1 MPKVAKLNNNGK
13 FNMYNT
19 TMSQEELVNNFIEVE
34 MMDDESFLKI
44 KETLTRIGMSNVKRT
59 TLTQTAHILQKRG
72 KYYIVHFLELFALDG
87 KETDFIEDDKKRVI
101 SIAELLQSWGLLT
114 IKTEIE
120 PEYQGKKPY
129 MLNLNIIDFKSKDKW
144 ELVPKYTIGT
154 K

>member
-1 MPKVAKLNNNGK
+1 
-13 FNMYNT
+13 MYNANMT
-19 TMSQEELVNNFIEVE
+19 QEEIVNNFIEVE
-34 MMDDESFLKI
+34 MVDDESFLKI
-44 KETLTRIGMSNVKRT
+44 KETLTRIGMCNSKRT
-59 TLTQTAHILQKRG
+59 TLVQTAHILQKRG

-87 KETDFIEDDKKRVI
+87 KETDFVEDDRKRVI
-101 SIAELLQSWGLLT
+101 SIVELLENWGLLT

-120 PEYQGKKPY
+120 PEYKGKKPY

>member
-1 MPKVAKLNNNGK
+1 MGK
-13 FNMYNT
+13 FNMYNVNMT
-19 TMSQEELVNNFIEVE
+19 QEEIVNNFIEVE
-34 MMDDESFLKI
+34 MVDDESFLKI
-44 KETLTRIGMSNVKRT
+44 KETLTRIGMCNSKRT
-59 TLTQTAHILQKRG
+59 TLVQTAHILQKRG

-87 KETDFIEDDKKRVI
+87 KETDFMEDDRKRVI
-101 SIAELLQSWGLLT
+101 SIVELLENWGLLT

-120 PEYQGKKPY
+120 PQYRGKKPY

>member
-1 MPKVAKLNNNGK
+1 
-13 FNMYNT
+13 MYNINMT
-19 TMSQEELVNNFIEVE
+19 QEEIVSNFIEVE
-34 MMDDESFLKI
+34 MVDDESFLKI
-44 KETLTRIGMSNVKRT
+44 KETLTRIGMCNSKRT
-59 TLTQTAHILQKRG
+59 TLVQTAHILQKRG

-101 SIAELLQSWGLLT
+101 SIVELLENWGLLT
-114 IKTEIE
+114 IKSEIE

>member
-1 MPKVAKLNNNGK
+1 MGK
-13 FNMYNT
+13 FNMYNANMT
-19 TMSQEELVNNFIEVE
+19 QEEIVNNFIEVE
-34 MMDDESFLKI
+34 MVDDESFLKI
-44 KETLTRIGMSNVKRT
+44 KETLTRIGMCNSKRT
-59 TLTQTAHILQKRG
+59 TLVQTAHILQKRG

-87 KETDFIEDDKKRVI
+87 KETDFIEDDRKRVI
-101 SIAELLQSWGLLT
+101 SIVELLENWGLLT

-120 PEYQGKKPY
+120 PQYRGRKPY

>member
-1 MPKVAKLNNNGK
+1 MGK
-13 FNMYNT
+13 FNMYNANMT
-19 TMSQEELVNNFIEVE
+19 QEEIVNNFIEVE
-34 MMDDESFLKI
+34 MVDDESFLKI
-44 KETLTRIGMSNVKRT
+44 KETLTRIGMCNSKRT
-59 TLTQTAHILQKRG
+59 TLVQTAHILQKRG

-87 KETDFIEDDKKRVI
+87 KETDFIEDDRKRVI
-101 SIAELLQSWGLLT
+101 SIVELLENWGLLT

-120 PEYQGKKPY
+120 PEYKGKKPY

>member
-114 IKTEIE
+114 IKTEID
-120 PEYQGKKPY
+120 PE
-129 MLNLNIIDFKSKDKW
+129 
-144 ELVPKYTIGT
+144 
-154 K
+154 

>member
-1 MPKVAKLNNNGK
+1 MGK
-13 FNMYNT
+13 FNMYNANMT
-19 TMSQEELVNNFIEVE
+19 QEEIVNNFIEVE
-34 MMDDESFLKI
+34 MVDDESFLKI
-44 KETLTRIGMSNVKRT
+44 KETLTRIGMCNSKRT
-59 TLTQTAHILQKRG
+59 TLVQTAHILQKRG

-87 KETDFIEDDKKRVI
+87 KETDFSEDDRKRVI
-101 SIAELLQSWGLLT
+101 SIVELLENWGLLT

-120 PEYQGKKPY
+120 PEYRGKKPY

>member
-1 MPKVAKLNNNGK
+1 MGK
-13 FNMYNT
+13 FNMYNANMT
-19 TMSQEELVNNFIEVE
+19 QEEIVNNFIEVE
-34 MMDDESFLKI
+34 MVDDESFLKI
-44 KETLTRIGMSNVKRT
+44 KETLTRIGMCNSKRT
-59 TLTQTAHILQKRG
+59 TLVQTAHILQKRG

-87 KETDFIEDDKKRVI
+87 KETDFVEDDRKRVI
-101 SIAELLQSWGLLT
+101 SIVELLENWGLLT

-120 PEYQGKKPY
+120 PEYKGKKPY

>member
-1 MPKVAKLNNNGK
+1 
-13 FNMYNT
+13 MYNANMT
-19 TMSQEELVNNFIEVE
+19 QEEIVNNFIEVE
-34 MMDDESFLKI
+34 MVDDESFLKI
-44 KETLTRIGMSNVKRT
+44 KETLTRIGMCNSKRT
-59 TLTQTAHILQKRG
+59 TLVQTAHILQKRG

-87 KETDFIEDDKKRVI
+87 KETDFIEDDRKRVI
-101 SIAELLQSWGLLT
+101 SIVELLENWGLLT

-120 PEYQGKKPY
+120 PEYKGKKPY

>member
-1 MPKVAKLNNNGK
+1 
-13 FNMYNT
+13 MYNVNMT
-19 TMSQEELVNNFIEVE
+19 QEEIVNNFIEVE
-34 MMDDESFLKI
+34 MVDDESFLKI
-44 KETLTRIGMSNVKRT
+44 KETLTRIGMCNSKRT
-59 TLTQTAHILQKRG
+59 TLVQTAHILQKRG

-101 SIAELLQSWGLLT
+101 SIVELLENWGLLT

-120 PEYQGKKPY
+120 PQYLGKKPY

>member
-1 MPKVAKLNNNGK
+1 
-13 FNMYNT
+13 MYNANMT
-19 TMSQEELVNNFIEVE
+19 QEEIVNNFIEVE
-34 MMDDESFLKI
+34 MVDDESFLKI
-44 KETLTRIGMSNVKRT
+44 KETLTRIGMCNSKRT
-59 TLTQTAHILQKRG
+59 TLVQTAHILQKRG

-101 SIAELLQSWGLLT
+101 SIVELLENWGLLT

-120 PEYQGKKPY
+120 PQYLGKKPY

>member
-1 MPKVAKLNNNGK
+1 
-13 FNMYNT
+13 MYNVNMT
-19 TMSQEELVNNFIEVE
+19 QEEIVSNFIEVE
-34 MMDDESFLKI
+34 MVDDESFLKI
-44 KETLTRIGMSNVKRT
+44 KETLTRIGMCNSKRT
-59 TLTQTAHILQKRG
+59 TLVQTAHILQKRG

-101 SIAELLQSWGLLT
+101 SIVELLENWGLLT
-114 IKTEIE
+114 IKSEIE

>member
-1 MPKVAKLNNNGK
+1 MGK
-13 FNMYNT
+13 FNMYNVNMT
-19 TMSQEELVNNFIEVE
+19 QEEIVNNFIEVE
-34 MMDDESFLKI
+34 MVDDESFLKI
-44 KETLTRIGMSNVKRT
+44 KETLTRIGMCNSKRT
-59 TLTQTAHILQKRG
+59 TLVQTAHILQKRG

-87 KETDFIEDDKKRVI
+87 KETDFIEDDRKRVI
-101 SIAELLQSWGLLT
+101 SIVELLENWGLLT

-120 PEYQGKKPY
+120 PQYRGKKPY

>member
-1 MPKVAKLNNNGK
+1 MGK
-13 FNMYNT
+13 FNMYNVNMT
-19 TMSQEELVNNFIEVE
+19 QEEIVNNFIEVE
-34 MMDDESFLKI
+34 MVDDESFLKI
-44 KETLTRIGMSNVKRT
+44 KETLTRIGMCNSKRT
-59 TLTQTAHILQKRG
+59 TLVQTAHILQKRG

-87 KETDFIEDDKKRVI
+87 KETDFMEDDRKRVI
-101 SIAELLQSWGLLT
+101 SIVELLENWGLLT

-120 PEYQGKKPY
+120 PEYKGKKPY

>member
-1 MPKVAKLNNNGK
+1 
-13 FNMYNT
+13 MYNANMT
-19 TMSQEELVNNFIEVE
+19 QEEIVNNFIEVE
-34 MMDDESFLKI
+34 MVDDESFLKI
-44 KETLTRIGMSNVKRT
+44 KETLTRIGMCNSKRT
-59 TLTQTAHILQKRG
+59 TLVQTAHILQKRG

-87 KETDFIEDDKKRVI
+87 KETDFSEDDRKRVI
-101 SIAELLQSWGLLT
+101 SIVELLENWGLLT

-120 PEYQGKKPY
+120 PEYKGKKPY

>member
-1 MPKVAKLNNNGK
+1 
-13 FNMYNT
+13 MYNANMT
-19 TMSQEELVNNFIEVE
+19 QEEIINNFIEVE
-34 MMDDESFLKI
+34 MVDDESFLKI
-44 KETLTRIGMSNVKRT
+44 KETLTRIGMCNSKRT
-59 TLTQTAHILQKRG
+59 TLVQTAHILQKRG

-87 KETDFIEDDKKRVI
+87 KETDFIEDDRKRVI
-101 SIAELLQSWGLLT
+101 SIVELLENWGLLT

-120 PEYQGKKPY
+120 PQYRGKKPY

>member
-1 MPKVAKLNNNGK
+1 MGK
-13 FNMYNT
+13 FNMYNANMT
-19 TMSQEELVNNFIEVE
+19 QEEIVNNFIEVE
-34 MMDDESFLKI
+34 MVDDESFLKI
-44 KETLTRIGMSNVKRT
+44 KETLTRIGMCNSKRT
-59 TLTQTAHILQKRG
+59 TLVQTAHILQKRG

-87 KETDFIEDDKKRVI
+87 KETDFTEDDKKRVI
-101 SIAELLQSWGLLT
+101 SIVELLENWGLLN

-120 PEYQGKKPY
+120 PEYKGKKPY

>member
-1 MPKVAKLNNNGK
+1 
-13 FNMYNT
+13 MYNANMT
-19 TMSQEELVNNFIEVE
+19 QEEIVNNFIEVE
-34 MMDDESFLKI
+34 MVDDESFLKI
-44 KETLTRIGMSNVKRT
+44 KETLTRIGMCNSKRT
-59 TLTQTAHILQKRG
+59 TLVQTAHILQKRG

-87 KETDFIEDDKKRVI
+87 KETDFTEDDRKRVI
-101 SIAELLQSWGLLT
+101 SIVELLENWGLLT

-120 PEYQGKKPY
+120 PQYRGKKPH

>member
-1 MPKVAKLNNNGK
+1 MRK
-13 FNMYNT
+13 FNMYNINMT
-19 TMSQEELVNNFIEVE
+19 QEEIVSNFIEVE
-34 MMDDESFLKI
+34 MVDDESFLKI
-44 KETLTRIGMSNVKRT
+44 KETLTRIGMCNSKRT
-59 TLTQTAHILQKRG
+59 TLVQTAHILQKRG

-101 SIAELLQSWGLLT
+101 SIVELLENWGLLT
-114 IKTEIE
+114 IKSEIE

>member
-1 MPKVAKLNNNGK
+1 MGK
-13 FNMYNT
+13 FNMYNANMT
-19 TMSQEELVNNFIEVE
+19 QEEIVNNFIEVE
-34 MMDDESFLKI
+34 MVDDESFLKI
-44 KETLTRIGMSNVKRT
+44 KETLTRIGMCNSKRT
-59 TLTQTAHILQKRG
+59 TLVQTAHILQKRG

-87 KETDFIEDDKKRVI
+87 KETDFIEDDRKRVI
-101 SIAELLQSWGLLT
+101 SIVELLENWGLLT

-120 PEYQGKKPY
+120 PQYRGKKPY